1 MDWQWLTL
9 TLTQAFTWTLYN
21 SIEASLL
28 VILILFCQQLGKNHF
43 PIRWHYAVWFL
54 LLWKLAVPWSIDS
67 TISLYNWLPTSSWTS
82 MQAAYPPTEP
92 IVLATEALHPLEFSL
107 QPDAS
112 FANEASF
119 SWISLL
125 SLIWIGGVAIFAITM
140 TLSTYRMLY
149 QLKNDAFV
157 QNQAILH
164 VFSQC
169 QKQMGITKSIPLRMS
184 HQMTSPALM
193 GIWRPQIWLPEN
205 LLDKLNE
212 HELRHIFLHELA
224 HWKRRDIP
232 VNSIMSVLLILNW
245 FNPLL
250 WYAASRMRQDQEI
263 ACDALALTYLQETEV
278 PRYGYTMIKMLELY
292 ASPKQIRFT
301 AGFSSSK
308 KQVKRRIEMIRHFQK
323 RAYTWTLSGI
333 VVVLALG
340 VFTLTD
346 AKKVLGNEQIFV
358 VPAEGTIKGPIDQTI
373 GLRILN
379 DLNTPVHAAAAGKVL
394 KAEYD
399 TKTGKG
405 NQVILEHEDGYQT
418 VYSHMEK
425 LEVTAGATV
434 TQGQLI
440 GLLGS
445 TGRSTGPHLAFQIL
459 ENGTPVDPTK
469 LLENGKTLE

>member
-9 TLTQAFTWTLYN
+9 TLNQAFTWTLHN

-28 VILILFCQQLGKNHF
+28 VILILLCQQLGKKHF
-43 PIRWHYAVWFL
+43 SIRWHHAVWFL

-67 TISLYNWLPTSSWTS
+67 TISLYNWLPTSPWTS
-82 MQAAYPPTEP
+82 MQEAHPLTEP
-92 IVLATEALHPLEFSL
+92 IVLATEALHLHESAP
-107 QPDAS
+107 AS
-112 FANEASF
+112 IANEASF

-125 SLIWIGGVAIFAITM
+125 SLIWISGVAIFAITM
-140 TLSTYRMLY
+140 TRGTYRLLS
-149 QLKNDAFV
+149 QLTNDVFV
-157 QNQAILH
+157 QDEAILS

-193 GIWRPQIWLPEN
+193 GIWRPQIWLPAN

-232 VNSIMSVLLILNW
+232 VNSIMTVLLILNW

-250 WYAASRMRQDQEI
+250 WYAASRMRQDQEM

-292 ASPKQIRFT
+292 AEPKQIRFT
-301 AGFSSSK
+301 AGFSGSK

-323 RAYTWTLSGI
+323 RAYSWTLSGI

-340 VFTLTD
+340 VFTLTN
-346 AKKVLGNEQIFV
+346 AKTALGNEVIFAI
-358 VPAEGTIKGPIDQTI
+358 PAEGETISAPDQTSLSVI
-373 GLRILN
+373 N
-379 DLNTPVHAAAAGKVL
+379 SLNTPVKAAAAGKVV

-405 NQVILEHEDGYQT
+405 NQIILEHEGGYQT
-418 VYSHMEK
+418 VYSHLEK

-469 LLENGKTLE
+469 LLEHSKTQQ

>member
-9 TLTQAFTWTLYN
+9 TLNQAFAWTLYN

-28 VILILFCQQLGKNHF
+28 VILILLCQQLGKNHF

-54 LLWKLAVPWSIDS
+54 LLWKLAVPWSLDS
-67 TISLYNWLPTSSWTS
+67 SISLYNWLPASSWIS
-82 MQAAYPPTEP
+82 MQELRPPAEAIGFT
-92 IVLATEALHPLEFSL
+92 TEALNPPHATLLPDISL
-107 QPDAS
+107 
-112 FANEASF
+112 ANEASF

-125 SLIWIGGVAIFAITM
+125 SLVWIGGVVIFAITM
-140 TLSTYRMLY
+140 TLSTYRLLS
-149 QLKNDAFV
+149 QLKNDAFL
-157 QNQAILH
+157 QDEAILR

-169 QKQMGITKSIPLRMS
+169 KKQMGITKSIPLRMS
-184 HQMTSPALM
+184 HRMTSPALM

-205 LLDKLNE
+205 LLDQFDE

-224 HWKRRDIP
+224 HWKRQDIP

-250 WYAASRMRQDQEI
+250 WYAASRMRKDQEM

-292 ASPKQIRFT
+292 ACPKQIRFT

-308 KQVKRRIEMIRHFQK
+308 KQVKRRIEMIRHFKK
-323 RAYTWTLSGI
+323 RAYTWTVSGI

-346 AKKVLGNEQIFV
+346 AKKVLGNEVTFA
-358 VPAEGTIKGPIDQTI
+358 VPAEGEMRSATDHASLSIINT
-373 GLRILN
+373 
-379 DLNTPVHAAAAGKVL
+379 LNTPVKAAGSGKVV

-405 NQVILEHEDGYQT
+405 NQVILEHEGGYQT
-418 VYSHMEK
+418 VYSHLEK

-445 TGRSTGPHLAFQIL
+445 TGRSTGPHLSFQVI
-459 ENGTPVDPTK
+459 ENGIPVDPMK
-469 LLENGKTLE
+469 HLEDVRTQ

>member
-1 MDWQWLTL
+1 MVDWQWLTL
-9 TLTQAFTWTLYN
+9 TLNQAFTWTLSN

-28 VILILFCQQLGKNHF
+28 VLLILLCQQLGKKHF
-43 PIRWHYAVWFL
+43 PIRWHHAVWFL

-67 TISLYNWLPTSSWTS
+67 TISLYNWLPTSPWTS
-82 MQAAYPPTEP
+82 IQETHPPTEP
-92 IVLATEALHPLEFSL
+92 IVLTTEALHPHEFAL

-112 FANEASF
+112 LANEASF

-140 TLSTYRMLY
+140 TRSAYRLLS
-149 QLKNDAFV
+149 QLKNDVFV
-157 QNQAILH
+157 QDEAILR

-250 WYAASRMRQDQEI
+250 WYAASRMRQDQEM

-292 ASPKQIRFT
+292 ACPKQIRFT

-340 VFTLTD
+340 IFTLTD
-346 AKKVLGNEQIFV
+346 AKTVLGNEVTFS
-358 VPAEGTIKGPIDQTI
+358 VPAEGETRSAPDQTSLSI
-373 GLRILN
+373 IN
-379 DLNTPVHAAAAGKVL
+379 NLNTPVKAAAAGKVL

-399 TKTGKG
+399 SKTGKG
-405 NQVILEHEDGYQT
+405 NQVILEHDGGYQT
-418 VYSHMEK
+418 VYSHLEK

-459 ENGTPVDPTK
+459 ENGTPVDPAK
-469 LLENGKTLE
+469 LLVDIEAKE

>member
-9 TLTQAFTWTLYN
+9 TLNQAFKWTLYN

-28 VILILFCQQLGKNHF
+28 VILILLCQQLGKNHF

-54 LLWKLAVPWSIDS
+54 LLWKLAIPWSLDS
-67 TISLYNWLPTSSWTS
+67 SISLYNWLPASPWTS
-82 MQAAYPPTEP
+82 MQEAPPPTEP
-92 IVLATEALHPLEFSL
+92 IVLGTGVLNPHDSAL
-107 QPDAS
+107 QPDIPL
-112 FANEASF
+112 ANDASF

-125 SLIWIGGVAIFAITM
+125 SLIWISGVIIFAITM
-140 TLSTYRMLY
+140 TLSTYRLLS
-149 QLKNDAFV
+149 QLKNDAFI
-157 QNQAILH
+157 QNEAILR

-169 QKQMGITKSIPLRMS
+169 QKQMGITKSIPLRTS
-184 HQMTSPALM
+184 HRMTSPALM
-193 GIWRPQIWLPEN
+193 GIWRPQIWLPAN
-205 LLDKLNE
+205 LLDKLDE

-232 VNSIMSVLLILNW
+232 VNSIMSALLILNW

-250 WYAASRMRQDQEI
+250 WYAASCMRKDQEM

-292 ASPKQIRFT
+292 ACPKQIRFT

-308 KQVKRRIEMIRHFQK
+308 KQVKRRIEMIRHFKK
-323 RAYTWTLSGI
+323 RAYTWTVSGI

-346 AKKVLGNEQIFV
+346 AKKVLGNEVTFT
-358 VPAEGTIKGPIDQTI
+358 VPAEGEMRSATDHA
-373 GLRILN
+373 GLSIIN
-379 DLNTPVHAAAAGKVL
+379 TLNTPVKAAGSGKVVT
-394 KAEYD
+394 AEYD

-405 NQVILEHEDGYQT
+405 NQVILEHEGGYQT
-418 VYSHMEK
+418 VYSHLEK

-445 TGRSTGPHLAFQIL
+445 SGRSTGPHLAFQVL
-459 ENGTPVDPTK
+459 ENGIPVDPMK
-469 LLENGKTLE
+469 HLEDVKTQ

>member
-9 TLTQAFTWTLYN
+9 TLNQAFTWTLYN
-21 SIEASLL
+21 SIEASIL
-28 VILILFCQQLGKNHF
+28 VILILLCQQLGKKHF
-43 PIRWHYAVWFL
+43 PIRWHHAVWFL

-67 TISLYNWLPTSSWTS
+67 TISLYNWLPTSAWASI
-82 MQAAYPPTEP
+82 QEAHPPTER
-92 IVLATEALHPLEFSL
+92 IILASEALHPHESAL
-107 QPDAS
+107 QPDGS
-112 FANEASF
+112 LANEASF

-125 SLIWIGGVAIFAITM
+125 SLIWIGGITIFAITM
-140 TLSTYRMLY
+140 TLSTYRLLS
-149 QLKNDAFV
+149 QLKNDVFV
-157 QNQAILH
+157 QDEAILR

-184 HQMTSPALM
+184 HQLTSPALM

-250 WYAASRMRQDQEI
+250 WYAASRMRQDQEM
-263 ACDALALTYLQETEV
+263 ACDALALTYLQESEV

-292 ASPKQIRFT
+292 ARPKQIHFT
-301 AGFSSSK
+301 VGFSSSK

-333 VVVLALG
+333 VVVMALG

-346 AKKVLGNEQIFV
+346 AKKALGNEQAFV
-358 VPAEGTIKGPIDQTI
+358 VPAEGESRRDFTDPTILSIINK
-373 GLRILN
+373 
-379 DLNTPVHAAAAGKVL
+379 LNTPVKAAAAGKVL

-399 TKTGKG
+399 IKMG
-405 NQVILEHEDGYQT
+405 NQVILEHEGGYQT
-418 VYSHMEK
+418 VYSHLEK

-445 TGRSTGPHLAFQIL
+445 TGRSTGPHLAFQVL
-459 ENGTPVDPTK
+459 ENGIPVDPTK
-469 LLENGKTLE
+469 LLADIEAKE

>member
-9 TLTQAFTWTLYN
+9 TLNQAFTWTLYN

-28 VILILFCQQLGKNHF
+28 VILILLCQQLGKKLF
-43 PIRWHYAVWFL
+43 PIRWHHAVWFL

-82 MQAAYPPTEP
+82 MQEAHPPTEP
-92 IVLATEALHPLEFSL
+92 IVLATEVLHPHEFAL

-112 FANEASF
+112 LTNEASF

-125 SLIWIGGVAIFAITM
+125 SLIWISGVAIFAITM
-140 TLSTYRMLY
+140 TLSTYRLLS
-149 QLKNDAFV
+149 QLKNDEFV
-157 QNQAILH
+157 QDEAILR

-193 GIWRPQIWLPEN
+193 GIWQPQIWLPEN

-250 WYAASRMRQDQEI
+250 WYAASRMRQDQEM
-263 ACDALALTYLQETEV
+263 ACDALVLTYLQETEV
-278 PRYGYTMIKMLELY
+278 PRYGYTMIKILELY
-292 ASPKQIRFT
+292 ACPKQIRFT

-340 VFTLTD
+340 IFTLTD
-346 AKKVLGNEQIFV
+346 EKKVLGNEQSFV
-358 VPAEGTIKGPIDQTI
+358 IPAEGTIKSPIDQTI

-379 DLNTPVHAAAAGKVL
+379 DLNTPVQAAAAGKVL

-405 NQVILEHEDGYQT
+405 NQIILEHEDGYQT
-418 VYSHMEK
+418 VYSHLEK
-425 LEVTAGATV
+425 LEVTAGTTV

-445 TGRSTGPHLAFQIL
+445 TGRSTGPHLAFQVL
-459 ENGTPVDPTK
+459 ENGIPVDPMK
-469 LLENGKTLE
+469 LLVEIEAKE

>member
-346 AKKVLGNEQIFV
+346 AKKVLGNEQTFA
-358 VPAEGTIKGPIDQTI
+358 VPAEGETRRAPDQTSLTI
-373 GLRILN
+373 IN
-379 DLNTPVHAAAAGKVL
+379 NLNTPVKAATSGKVV

-399 TKTGKG
+399 SKTGKG
-405 NQVILEHEDGYQT
+405 NQVILEHEGGYQT
-418 VYSHMEK
+418 IYSHMEK

-469 LLENGKTLE
+469 LLEMGKH